1 MNIGNILATKGSQVI
16 TLHPDQSLKDAV
28 ALLTEHNIG
37 ALVVVD
43 ATGKPVGILS
53 ERDIVRAAH
62 RLGDTLLT
70 QLVKDIMTKHVLVA
84 QPHDDLQAVL
94 KTMTEKHFRHMPI
107 MDQGQLAGIIS
118 LGDVVK
124 VQLDEYRGEIETLQ
138 QYIMQG

>member
-1 MNIGNILATKGSQVI
+1 MNIGNILATKGSKVI

>member
-1 MNIGNILATKGSQVI
+1 MNIGNILATKGSKVI

-43 ATGKPVGILS
+43 AAGKPVGILS
-53 ERDIVRAAH
+53 ERDIVHAAQ
-62 RLGDTLLT
+62 RLGETMLT

-84 QPHDDLQAVL
+84 QPHDDLNAVL

-107 MDQGQLAGIIS
+107 MDQGQLVGIIS

>member
-1 MNIGNILATKGSQVI
+1 MNIGNILATKGSKVI

-43 ATGKPVGILS
+43 AADKPVGILS
-53 ERDIVRAAH
+53 ERDIVHAAN
-62 RLGDTLLT
+62 RLGDTMLT
-70 QLVKDIMTKHVLVA
+70 QSVKDIMTKHVLVA
-84 QPHDDLQAVL
+84 EPHDDIKAVL

-107 MDQGQLAGIIS
+107 IDQGQLVGIIS

-124 VQLDEYRGEIETLQ
+124 VQLDEYRGEVETLQ